1 MPTEIINVEQGTP
14 EWFKARSGI
23 PTASEFSS
31 VLAKGQGKTRRAYM
45 LRIAGER
52 ITGEP
57 GETFTSPAMERGRAM
72 EDDARREYQFLFD
85 ADPAQVG
92 FVRNQLAGCSP
103 DGLIGDAG
111 GIEIKTK
118 RADLQ
123 IDVLLSD
130 EVPSEHKAQLQG
142 FLWVCER
149 EWVDFISFWPGLP
162 LFVKRVTRDEDYIKM
177 LSDEVERFN
186 QETDAIVAQI
196 RRYGMKEAA

>member
-1 MPTEIINVEQGTP
+1 MPVEIIDVQQGSP
-14 EWFKARSGI
+14 EWYAARAGI

-45 LRIAGER
+45 LRVAGER

-72 EDDARREYQFLFD
+72 EDEARREYQFLFE
-85 ADPAQVG
+85 ADPIQVG
-92 FVRNQLAGCSP
+92 FARNHCAGCSP
-103 DGLIGDAG
+103 DGLVGSAG

-177 LSDEVERFN
+177 LSHEVAKFN
-186 QETDAIVAQI
+186 EETDAIVAQI
-196 RRYGMKEAA
+196 QRYGRKEAA

>member
-1 MPTEIINVEQGTP
+1 MPIEIINVEQGTP
-14 EWFKARSGI
+14 EWFKARAGI

-45 LRIAGER
+45 LRLAGER

-57 GETFTSPAMERGRAM
+57 GETFTSPAMERGRLM

-85 ADPAQVG
+85 ADPVQVG
-92 FVRNQLAGCSP
+92 FVRNQSAGCSP
-103 DGLIGDAG
+103 DSFLGDAG

-196 RRYGMKEAA
+196 RRYGMKESA

>member
-1 MPTEIINVEQGTP
+1 MPIEIINVEQGTP
-14 EWFKARSGI
+14 EWFKARAGI

-52 ITGEP
+52 ITGES

-103 DGLIGDAG
+103 DGLVGSVG